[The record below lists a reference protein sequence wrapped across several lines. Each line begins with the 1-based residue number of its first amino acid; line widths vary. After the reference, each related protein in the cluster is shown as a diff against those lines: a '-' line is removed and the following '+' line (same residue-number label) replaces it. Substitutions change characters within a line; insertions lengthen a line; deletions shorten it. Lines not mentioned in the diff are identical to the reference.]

1 MFDGVIPSELSRLF
15 QLNSLNLGGNRFNGS
30 IPVQLGNCSQL
41 SSLNLSRNGL
51 EGVIPVEL
59 SLLEDLTVLDA
70 SQGNKN
76 AAELKPVSLSLLLR
90 HFTLHPSVYYKMI
103 A

>member
-1 MFDGVIPSELSRLF
+1 MFTDDPLLHTTGDVLPKSSPQSERLEKHSSCSSSTASEPSIMEPRKY
-15 QLNSLNLGGNRFNGS
+15 
-30 IPVQLGNCSQL
+30 
-41 SSLNLSRNGL
+41 
-51 EGVIPVEL
+51 
-59 SLLEDLTVLDA
+59 A